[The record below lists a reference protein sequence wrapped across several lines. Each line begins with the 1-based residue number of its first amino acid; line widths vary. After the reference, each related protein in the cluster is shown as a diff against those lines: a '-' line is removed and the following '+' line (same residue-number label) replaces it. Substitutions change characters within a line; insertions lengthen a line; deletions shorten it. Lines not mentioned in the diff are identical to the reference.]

1 MTSKQKIINY
11 LAFKE
16 ISQRKFSL
24 KTGLSEGILRAGKHL
39 GVDKMET
46 IRAHY
51 PDLNMNWVIFGD
63 GEMLLEEINEPAI
76 EYEHLKSEGEKLLKK
91 FVITCVREYME
102 VENRKK
108 AMEAARQEARRKAK
122 EKPKE
127 EPKKDLRD
135 IDKYIIP

>member
-1 MTSKQKIINY
+1 MTSKQKIIDY

-24 KTGLSEGILRAGKHL
+24 RTGLSEGILRAGKHL
-39 GVDKMET
+39 GVDKMQT
-46 IRAHY
+46 IRHHY

-63 GEMLLEEINEPAI
+63 GEMILDDIKEPEI
-76 EYEHLKSEGEKLLKK
+76 EYEHIKSEGEKLLKK
-91 FVITCVREYME
+91 FVMSCVREYLD
-102 VENRKK
+102 VENQKK
-108 AMEAARQEARRKAK
+108 ARLAMKQKAS

-127 EPKKDLRD
+127 TPPKKLRD